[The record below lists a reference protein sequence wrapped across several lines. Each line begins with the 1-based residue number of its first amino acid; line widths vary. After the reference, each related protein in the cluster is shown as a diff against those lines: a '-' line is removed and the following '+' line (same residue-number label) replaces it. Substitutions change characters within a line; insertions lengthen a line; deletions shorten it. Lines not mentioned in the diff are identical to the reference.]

1 MIDLLNN
8 KSSLREYVRKDNSKV
23 GISSTLASALLLAER
38 TWVGK
43 GAQTMQSSLVRTQ
56 VLSGDRRNCH
66 SPERSELCPV
76 AERGFDT
83 EK

>member
-56 VLSGDRRNCH
+56 VLSGDI
-66 SPERSELCPV
+66 EVKGL
-76 AERGFDT
+76 GI
-83 EK
+83 EKHLE